1 MLKGTI
7 NFTKTFKCFINKK
20 SNKIKQ
26 NKQNKLSLLF
36 NCRIVASI
44 AEITLT
50 SAININMIFQA
61 VNKTS

>member
-7 NFTKTFKCFINKK
+7 NFTKNVQMFYKK
-20 SNKIKQ
+20 EIKQ

-50 SAININMIFQA
+50 SAININLIFQA